1 MLVGLPG
8 TGIGGLFYL
17 LLTAWM
23 PLHALDRGAPA
34 RLGPRPWAFIARQV
48 GLCLGVVATLWG
60 QAWRLRR
67 FFELGAVRRTL
78 GTGDPTRFFGA
89 HTHTYLLATMFGS
102 ALSLAAV
109 LIAVRVTA
117 LLVRR
122 HDRAA
127 LASSAR
133 NAPRVYVAPTA

>member
-1 MLVGLPG
+1 MIVGLPG

-23 PLHALDRGAPA
+23 PVHALDRGAPA

-48 GLCLGVVATLWG
+48 GLCLGVVTTLWG
-60 QAWRLRR
+60 QAWLLQHL
-67 FFELGAVRRTL
+67 FELAAVRRAL

-109 LIAVRVTA
+109 LVAVRVTA

-122 HDRAA
+122 HDLAA
-127 LASSAR
+127 AAPGVPD
-133 NAPRVYVAPTA
+133 APRAHVAPAA